1 MKSRMNWDDLRLF
14 LAVAESGSLS
24 AAARQLRLGQPTL
37 SRRIHEM
44 ELQIGEALF
53 ERNSQ
58 GSALTAAGERLLPAA
73 QRMAEWAAEASVSI
87 SPGGVRATE
96 GMVRVAAAAGVAS
109 EVLLPLVATLRLSHP
124 GLTLQILSGV
134 ELLNLSRGEAD
145 LALRDQRPTD
155 PDVEVLDEVE
165 SAVGL
170 YAAPAYLERL
180 PQQPRFDQM
189 DWLAWAPPYD
199 HLLLNRELEARIP
212 GFRPAFSSDD
222 FLVLL
227 AACRAGIGILPL
239 ARGMTS
245 WACTTGLVELPL
257 PISPGL
263 RTALYL
269 VAHKRHRQL
278 GKLQP
283 VIHGVRDIFE
293 RWRRVA

>member
-1 MKSRMNWDDLRLF
+1 MSRTNWDDLRLF

-37 SRRIHEM
+37 SRRIHEL
-44 ELQIGEALF
+44 EVQIGETLF
-53 ERNSQ
+53 DRNSQ
-58 GSALTAAGERLLPAA
+58 GSVLTAAGERLLPAA
-73 QRMAEWAAEASVSI
+73 RRMAEWAAEAAVTI
-87 SPGGVRATE
+87 DQGRTRATE
-96 GMVRVAAAAGVAS
+96 GKVRLAAAAGIAS
-109 EVLLPLVATLRLSHP
+109 EVLVPLVAALRLSHP
-124 GLTLQILSGV
+124 GLNLQVLSGV

-145 LALRDQRPTD
+145 LALRDRRPTD
-155 PDVEVLDEVE
+155 TDLEVLDEVASE
-165 SAVGL
+165 VAL
-170 YAAPAYLERL
+170 YAAPAYLKRL
-180 PQQPRFDQM
+180 PKKPRLDQI

-199 HLLLNRELEARIP
+199 HLTLNRELEARIP

-227 AACRAGIGILPL
+227 AACRAGIGVLPL

-245 WACTTGLVELPL
+245 WARTTGLVELPL
-257 PISPGL
+257 PVSPAV

-283 VIHGVRDIFE
+283 VIHGIRDIFQ
-293 RWRRVA
+293 RWRSVV